1 MDTNPYSDRVRRPA
15 TAPPGRTG
23 EQASVYINP
32 RRKYKRRGTGSVLET
47 KSGGSEDDSGS
58 SMSGSEEHELGD
70 LDSDADVDVDDDE
83 ETGFNKHDRL
93 KYAKKKRRRHGLDS
107 RIAGTAGIS
116 KDEAKEADKFVLRNL
131 LVNAVLIG
139 LWYFFSLSISIYN
152 KMMFSS
158 DHLDFHFPLFA
169 TSLHMLVQFGLAST
183 ILMIFPSL
191 RPSQPQPPTHRNESR
206 PPKPLITPM
215 FYITRLVP
223 TGTTT
228 SLDIGLGNT
237 SLRYITLTF
246 YTMCKS
252 SVLIFVLIFA
262 FIFRLEK
269 PSLKLVFIILTMA
282 VGVLMMAA
290 GETAFNALGFALAM
304 SASFFSGFRWA
315 VTQIL
320 LLRHPATS
328 NPFATLFFLAP
339 IMFVSLF
346 IIACISETPAAV
358 VTGVQVLVSTY
369 GIVKSLLLLIVPGFL
384 AFCMIASEF
393 TLLQRTSVVTLSICG
408 IFKEVVTI
416 SVAGIVFHDK
426 LSLVNIIGLIITII
440 CIAIYNYLKI
450 FKMRQDALEKLRK
463 RDDRLY
469 DEEDDDPV
477 GNRTPRAEE
486 EEAIIADRVPL
497 MQDQEGRPAGR
508 NGAGSGARPT
518 SGSSSKAGA
527 NGFLGAPK

>member
-1 MDTNPYSDRVRRPA
+1 MDTPPYTDRVSRPA
-15 TAPPGRTG
+15 SVAPGSTRET
-23 EQASVYINP
+23 SSLYINP
-32 RRKYKRRGTGSVLET
+32 RRKYKRRGTGSVSET
-47 KSGGSEDDSGS
+47 KSGSSEDEAGS
-58 SMSGSEEHELGD
+58 SMSESEEHELGA
-70 LDSDADVDVDDDE
+70 LDSESGIDDDE
-83 ETGFNKHDRL
+83 ETGLHKDERK
-93 KYAKKKRRRHGLDS
+93 KYVKRKRRCHGLDS

-116 KDEAKEADKFVLRNL
+116 KEEAKEADKRVLHNL
-131 LVNAVLIG
+131 LINAALVG

-152 KMMFSS
+152 KMMFSAE
-158 DHLDFHFPLFA
+158 HLDFHFPLFA
-169 TSLHMLVQFGLAST
+169 TSLHMLVQFGLASA
-183 ILMIFPSL
+183 ILLLFPSF
-191 RPSQPQPPTHRNESR
+191 RPSQPYKNESH
-206 PPKPLITPM
+206 PPKPLVTPM
-215 FYITRLVP
+215 FYLTRLVP

-262 FIFRLEK
+262 FLFRLER
-269 PSLKLVFIILTMA
+269 PSLKLILIILTMTI
-282 VGVLMMAA
+282 GVLMMAA

-346 IIACISETPAAV
+346 CIACVSETPSAV

-369 GIVKSLLLLIVPGFL
+369 GLFKSLLLLIVPGCL

-408 IFKEVVTI
+408 ILKEVVTI
-416 SVAGIVFHDK
+416 SAAGIIFHDE
-426 LSLVNIIGLIITII
+426 LSLVNITGLIVTIVSMA
-440 CIAIYNYLKI
+440 CYNYLKI
-450 FKMRQDALEKLRK
+450 RKMREEALEKLRK
-463 RDDRLY
+463 RDDGHY
-469 DEEDDDPV
+469 DEGDITDADNTEF
-477 GNRTPRAEE
+477 GAEAME
-486 EEAIIADRVPL
+486 RSNPDRVPL
-497 MQDQEGRPAGR
+497 IRDQEAMNKSGPVLRRLSNSPTHSTGNGSLGSPTKRGRD
-508 NGAGSGARPT
+508 
-518 SGSSSKAGA
+518 
-527 NGFLGAPK
+527 LE